1 MVVTRRSTWTDADK
15 LFLRENYHTLGWKA
29 VAQELG
35 KSGPGVRGMA
45 GRLGIAQKKHGPKK
59 RWSRTRFQQFWARPA
74 TVNLKVKE
82 LAGKGS
88 KDVKDKDQKYDP
100 EIA

>member
-1 MVVTRRSTWTDADK
+1 MMVVTRRSTWTDADK

-29 VAQELG
+29 VARELG

-59 RWSRTRFQQFWARPA
+59 RWSRARFQRFWARPA
-74 TVNLKVKE
+74 TVNLKIK
-82 LAGKGS
+82 AMGF
-88 KDVKDKDQKYDP
+88 
-100 EIA
+100 